1 MKNNNL
7 SNSQVSRYEN
17 LKNKLGN
24 IGIILQG
31 TITPRTIT
39 RDNQKKPGRKKV
51 FGPYYQWTFKVKGK
65 TTTVNLSASQAKSY
79 QKAINNYRKMRNIT
93 QKMKDISLE
102 ICENSSV
109 GVIKRNPKGIMK
121 KA

>member
-7 SNSQVSRYEN
+7 SNSQISRYEN

-24 IGIILQG
+24 MGIILQG

-39 RDNQKKPGRKKV
+39 RDNPKKPGRKKV

-65 TTTVNLSASQAKSY
+65 TITVNLSASQAKFY
-79 QKAINNYRKMRNIT
+79 QRAINNYRKMRNIT

-109 GVIKRNPKGIMK
+109 GVIKRNSKGIMK